1 MFCVGDTIMYGNTGV
16 CEIADIRRETFG
28 GAERTYYVIH
38 PVDGEESTIYCP
50 VDNEKAPIRKLLTA
64 EQIQELIRIMP
75 DTEMKWIENDQLR
88 RERFDEILK
97 RGDHEELVKLI
108 KVLYLNR
115 EEKERTGKKFH
126 IADEKA
132 MKEAE
137 YMLYS
142 EFAHVLKIQ
151 PDEVVPFIMGQL
163 GDGDKMDDAPRRG
176 TGMD

>member
-1 MFCVGDTIMYGNTGV
+1 M
-16 CEIADIRRETFG
+16 
-28 GAERTYYVIH
+28 
-38 PVDGEESTIYCP
+38 DGEESTIYCP

-75 DTEMKWIENDQLR
+75 DTEMKWIENDQRR

-132 MKEAE
+132 MKESE
-137 YMLYS
+137 SMLYS

-163 GDGDKMDDAPRRG
+163 GDGDKMDRCV
-176 TGMD
+176 

>member
-1 MFCVGDTIMYGNTGV
+1 MYGSTGV
-16 CEIADIRRETFG
+16 CEIEDIRCETFG

-64 EQIQELIRIMP
+64 EQIHELIRIMP
-75 DTEMKWIENDQLR
+75 DAEMKWIENDQLR
-88 RERFDEILK
+88 KGKFDEILK
-97 RGDHEELVKLI
+97 RGDHKELVKLI

-115 EEKERTGKKFH
+115 EEKDRAGKKFH

-137 YMLYS
+137 YMLYG

-163 GDGDKMDDAPRRG
+163 GDGGKASDAP
-176 TGMD
+176 